1 MSAKIIT
8 DGWSFGIIN
17 RFLFVD
23 TLVSTF
29 NKEKDQVGASFG
41 HCETS
46 RRFVGSSSACAGW
59 CGVGVRSRTP
69 ALLPASRKTTSTNPS
84 PDRIPV
90 FGVGHGGI
98 DGALIHYHHR

>member
-1 MSAKIIT
+1 MKLHEGSLAA
-8 DGWSFGIIN
+8 
-17 RFLFVD
+17 
-23 TLVSTF
+23 LVH
-29 NKEKDQVGASFG
+29 VLA
-41 HCETS
+41 
-46 RRFVGSSSACAGW
+46 
-59 CGVGVRSRTP
+59 GVGVRSRTP